1 MYLANHADA
10 VGDDWRRITLNDPD
24 SDPADAVG
32 RASSNTGRS
41 FLNPAAAVTCRL
53 LLQRSSATRPCRFR
67 RASFDAPVDA
77 AAPAVAGTPHSVRGH
92 MNRDRTE

>member
-41 FLNPAAAVTCRL
+41 FLNPRRPSLVGYSSNDRVRLDRVDFAAR
-53 LLQRSSATRPCRFR
+53 RSTHR
-67 RASFDAPVDA
+67 
-77 AAPAVAGTPHSVRGH
+77 
-92 MNRDRTE
+92 